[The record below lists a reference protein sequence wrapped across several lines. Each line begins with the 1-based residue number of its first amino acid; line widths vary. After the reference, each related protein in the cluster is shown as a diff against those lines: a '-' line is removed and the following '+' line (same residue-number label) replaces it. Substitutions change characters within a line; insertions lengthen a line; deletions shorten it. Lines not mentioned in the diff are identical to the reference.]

1 MGLQGV
7 TETVGIPTVADINDS
22 PDEYAQA
29 LQAFGMTL
37 DLGSEDET
45 KAELGRITRSGSLRP
60 LGFVRSIY
68 RRPSSF
74 APLAPARRVPSE
86 NRGR

>member
-68 RRPSSF
+68 RRREP
-74 APLAPARRVPSE
+74 
-86 NRGR
+86 RGAGTSQTCPE

>member
-1 MGLQGV
+1 M
-7 TETVGIPTVADINDS
+7 ADINDS

-68 RRPSSF
+68 QRPVFVRAAGTSQTC
-74 APLAPARRVPSE
+74 PE
-86 NRGR
+86 